1 MAAGVGKTYRM
12 LGEGLLEADEGRD
25 VVVGYLED
33 HGRRETA
40 AQATGLDVFPRRLLT
55 HRGVTLEEMDL
66 PGLLNRR
73 PSSAWSTSWPTPTR
87 PAPSTTSAI
96 RTSARCW
103 RPAWTCSRP

>member
-40 AQATGLDVFPRRLLT
+40 RAGD
-55 HRGVTLEEMDL
+55 G
-66 PGLLNRR
+66 PGCV
-73 PSSAWSTSWPTPTR
+73 
-87 PAPSTTSAI
+87 PAPS
-96 RTSARCW
+96 R
-103 RPAWTCSRP
+103 